1 MMKGH
6 RRSHSYGHHK
16 GKLEICFLNYVGII
30 PVMLKLNKTSTLI
43 KKPTIFFRLF

>member
-16 GKLEICFLNYVGII
+16 GKLEICFL
-30 PVMLKLNKTSTLI
+30 KLCRYNTGNVEVEQN
-43 KKPTIFFRLF
+43 